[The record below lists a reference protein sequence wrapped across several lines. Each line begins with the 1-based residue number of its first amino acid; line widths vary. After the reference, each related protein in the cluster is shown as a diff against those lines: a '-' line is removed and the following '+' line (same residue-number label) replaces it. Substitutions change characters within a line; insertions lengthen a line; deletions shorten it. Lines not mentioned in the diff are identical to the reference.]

1 MPIVIGS
8 RVFAP
13 RLVTTA
19 VTIGVLAMLISLGRW
34 QLHRAD
40 EKRVLYSQF
49 TSGTDATLEI
59 TAKTLHLKRY
69 QHVKATGHYDQSHQL
84 LIDNMSN
91 AAGQA
96 GYYVVTPFG
105 LSGGGW
111 VLVNRGWVP
120 MGASRRSLPPIDVPE
135 GERSLR
141 GRADDLP
148 RPGIQMGQRVALAG
162 PYPIVANFPTLAEVS
177 ALYRDF
183 RLAPA
188 AEVLL
193 LDPDQP
199 DGYLRQWA
207 APGFPPMRHLA
218 YAVQW
223 FALAFAL
230 VVIYGVTNTRPKT

>member
-1 MPIVIGS
+1 VPIVIGS

-13 RLVTTA
+13 RLVTTV
-19 VTIGVLAMLISLGRW
+19 VTLGVLAILILLGRW
-34 QLHRAD
+34 QLHRAE
-40 EKRVLYSQF
+40 EKRVLYSEF
-49 TSGTDATLEI
+49 ARGAEATLEV
-59 TAKTLHLKRY
+59 TAATPHLSRY
-69 QHVKATGHYDQSHQL
+69 QHVKVTGHYDRSRQL

-91 AAGQA
+91 TAGQA
-96 GYYVVTPFG
+96 GYFVVTPFG
-105 LSGGGW
+105 LKNGGW

-120 MGASRRSLPPIDVPE
+120 MGASRRILPAIDVP
-135 GERSLR
+135 GDERSLR

-148 RPGIQMGQRVALAG
+148 RPGIQLGQRVALAD
-162 PYPIVANFPTLAEVS
+162 PYPIVASFPTLAEVS
-177 ALYRDF
+177 ALYRDL

-199 DGYLRQWA
+199 GGYLRQWA

-223 FALAFAL
+223 FALALAL
-230 VVIYGVTNTRPKT
+230 VVIYGVTNIRRKT

>member
-1 MPIVIGS
+1 
-8 RVFAP
+8 VFAP
-13 RLVTTA
+13 RFVTT
-19 VTIGVLAMLISLGRW
+19 VITIGVLAMLISLGRW

-40 EKRVLYSQF
+40 DKRVLYSQF
-49 TSGTDATLEI
+49 ASGTDATLEI
-59 TAKTLHLKRY
+59 TAATLHLNRY
-69 QHVKATGHYDQSHQL
+69 QHVKATGHYDHTHQL

-120 MGASRRSLPPIDVPE
+120 MGASRKSLPPIDVSE
-135 GERSLR
+135 EERSLR

-162 PYPIVANFPTLAEVS
+162 AYPIVANFPTLAEVS

-183 RLAPA
+183 ALAPA
-188 AEVLL
+188 VEVLL
-193 LDPDQP
+193 LDADQP

-230 VVIYGVTNTRPKT
+230 VVIYGVTNIRRKT